1 MTHPGSILLLSVL
14 TLLTVLLVF
23 AMKYWSAARRADLQS
38 ASAHHYRALAEQ
50 LLALQSAS
58 SGQLHALEHQ
68 VGDVKA
74 KLTRIETILRD
85 VE

>member
-1 MTHPGSILLLSVL
+1 MTHSGSFLLLSVL
-14 TLLTVLLVF
+14 TLMTVLLVF
-23 AMKYWSAARRADLQS
+23 AMKYWSAARRADMQI
-38 ASAHHYRALAEQ
+38 ASANNYRDLAEQ
-50 LLALQSAS
+50 LLALQTAS
-58 SGQLHALEHQ
+58 TGKLSSLESE